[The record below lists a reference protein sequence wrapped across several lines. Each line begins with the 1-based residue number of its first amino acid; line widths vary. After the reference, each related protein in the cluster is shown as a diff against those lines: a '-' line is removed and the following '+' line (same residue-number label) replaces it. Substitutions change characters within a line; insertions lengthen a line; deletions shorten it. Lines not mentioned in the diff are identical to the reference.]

1 MATLKVGPRRTG
13 CNASYLECTEKVEMF
28 EGAKGPE
35 NFVILD
41 CEFGAF
47 GDNGCLDDIRT
58 DFDRD
63 IDRRTFNRGK
73 QYYEKMIAGMYLG
86 EILRLAMIHLINQKV
101 IFGGVLPEALQKEWG
116 FKTKNLTYIENDT
129 TQDLSKT
136 REILESFDLQP
147 SAAELQIIRALSRA
161 IWTRGSRLVASG
173 ISQIARRI
181 NKPSITVAVDGSLYQ
196 HFHQFRE
203 LMLSDIKE
211 LVPKY
216 EVKFHHAE
224 DGSGIGGAVTA
235 AVAVRQSRTGQNGQP
250 HVPLQNGD
258 CV

>member
-1 MATLKVGPRRTG
+1 
-13 CNASYLECTEKVEMF
+13 MF

-73 QYYEKMIAGMYLG
+73 QFYEKMIAGMYLG

-116 FKTKNLTYIENDT
+116 FKTKNLTYIE
-129 TQDLSKT
+129 K
-136 REILESFDLQP
+136 
-147 SAAELQIIRALSRA
+147 
-161 IWTRGSRLVASG
+161 
-173 ISQIARRI
+173 
-181 NKPSITVAVDGSLYQ
+181 
-196 HFHQFRE
+196 
-203 LMLSDIKE
+203 
-211 LVPKY
+211 
-216 EVKFHHAE
+216 
-224 DGSGIGGAVTA
+224 
-235 AVAVRQSRTGQNGQP
+235 
-250 HVPLQNGD
+250 
-258 CV
+258 